1 MDYTAMKMRDAV
13 SCLQEREKVTLRAC
27 AGRGIDWCRR
37 AYIGLTTFF
46 FGCLDSTANPGQPLC
61 KQQLTLPS
69 VIISYHLIQ
78 I

>member
-27 AGRGIDWCRR
+27 AGGGIDWCRR

-46 FGCLDSTANPGQPLC
+46 FGC
-61 KQQLTLPS
+61 
-69 VIISYHLIQ
+69 V
-78 I
+78 